1 MQTAMEH
8 IDGLLGG
15 LRGKS
20 LESLRGLPE
29 LQEAQAQLA
38 DGFHTIAV
46 WKDELEDGSIRIVAQ
61 AYRPGFFVGRMTAK
75 GFVVSDIHAPRE
87 LCDEELWDLS

>member
-1 MQTAMEH
+1 MEH

-75 GFVVSDIHAPRE
+75 GFALSPHADIRDLNP
-87 LCDEELWDLS
+87 EELWDFS